1 MSESW
6 PPDIQQDVVELVS
19 IVSRSLDRKFAPH
32 VDMEDVRQHLYEAA
46 WKRRSKITEYLS
58 SEDRRGGWAAAVA
71 AIARSGE
78 TFCRKAKAERLGYRV
93 SDEFFYDKTLVSE
106 MVRFLYTGV
115 VERKEDL
122 ENETKRPRS
131 LAEGGNI
138 NVMMADVSAA
148 LDSLPDEDRFLVT
161 AYYGEEVESK
171 ELASPLGVT
180 RQAIE
185 ARVERILGRMVNH
198 LGGISP
204 WS

>member
-6 PPDIQQDVVELVS
+6 APDIQQDVRELVS
-19 IVSRSLDRKFAPH
+19 LVSRSLDRKFAPY
-32 VDMEDVRQHLYEAA
+32 VPIEDIRQCLYETA
-46 WKRRSKITEYLS
+46 WKRRGKITEYLTA
-58 SEDRRGGWAAAVA
+58 EDKRGGWAAAVA
-71 AIARSGE
+71 TVVRSGE
-78 TFCRKAKAERLGYRV
+78 TYCRKVKAERLGYRV

-115 VERKEDL
+115 VERKDL

-138 NVMMADVSAA
+138 NVMMADISAA
-148 LDSLPDEDRFLVT
+148 LEDLPKEDRFLVT

-171 ELASPLGVT
+171 ELAQALGVT

-185 ARVERILGRMVNH
+185 ARVERILGRMVIY
-198 LGGISP
+198 LGGVNP